1 MRRLVPVLLAALLLV
16 ALAGPVAGARP
27 EGKWPVDVPVGTYDF
42 VITSDIGCEGFDV
55 LVEDIAGRITEITV
69 GNDRLIS
76 QFRTISRYTR
86 LDSSGARTDASF
98 EREFHSLG
106 VLTFHPNGSLRTI
119 TGSNDALVRGLDTVA
134 LGLDDGI
141 WLIDHGRV
149 VVHYD
154 TAGNVVGGTLYS
166 GATIDVCGALS

>member
-16 ALAGPVAGARP
+16 ALAGPVAAARP
-27 EGKWPVDVPVGTYDF
+27 EGKGPVDVPVGSYDF
-42 VITSDIGCEGFDV
+42 VITSDIGCAGFDV
-55 LVEDIAGRITEITV
+55 LVEDIAGRITEITA
-69 GNDRLIS
+69 GDRLIS

-106 VLTFHPNGSLRTI
+106 VLTFHPDGSLMTI
-119 TGSNDALVRGLDTVA
+119 TGSNDALVWGPDTVP

-149 VVHYD
+149 IVHYD

-166 GATIDVCGALS
+166 GATIDVCDALS